1 MRHHYFYLRLE
12 LTSPGTEWY
21 CDVRILPADLIVLRQ
36 VSNEASVPSYQ
47 QTTLTWQAGH
57 VSPVRIHTVLICHNR
72 EPDNNQT
79 GSTNNC
85 VVKHHNLGF
94 QAVFSSLHS
103 CMQPFLKILWYLAW

>member
-57 VSPVRIHTVLICHNR
+57 VSPVRINTLLICHNPARQQLEGEGIISLDR
-72 EPDNNQT
+72 EFSIQT
-79 GSTNNC
+79 
-85 VVKHHNLGF
+85 
-94 QAVFSSLHS
+94 
-103 CMQPFLKILWYLAW
+103 